1 MEQFENV
8 CFRYDR
14 NEKQRFMRE
23 CEQIEISGSGML
35 RRFIHLFLTDKAF
48 RTAVLNL
55 NDPNRFYVEDF

>member
-8 CFRYDR
+8 CFRCDR

-35 RRFIHLFLTDKAF
+35 RRFIHLFLNDRTF
-48 RTAVLNL
+48 RTAALNL
-55 NDPNRFYVEDF
+55 NDKHYYLEEF